1 MRPNDNKYG
10 YEGKVSFENTKKLQD
25 NGYKS
30 DRTFKSGWDY
40 NDKGGYASAIDLEY
54 NGKVFKAP
62 TFGEAFDFLRNKG
75 VIITLI
81 PCFTFALKD
90 HTAYHYRIDFHNE
103 QTAALEKVVESPD
116 CGSFNLMAEEAI
128 SKALELCW

>member
-1 MRPNDNKYG
+1 MRPKDNKYG
-10 YEGKVSFENTKKLQD
+10 YEGKVSFENSKKLKAI
-25 NGYKS
+25 GYKS
-30 DRTFKSGWDY
+30 DRPFKAGWDY
-40 NDKGGYASAIDLEY
+40 NDKVI
-54 NGKVFKAP
+54 NAP
-62 TFGEAFDFLRNKG
+62 TFGEAFDFLRNRG